1 MLTQIHPKIP
11 MRNKEITRNFYIDS
25 LGFEEIGAVDFN
37 EYLMIKKDQIEL
49 HFFLFETINPLENYG
64 QIYIRTDDI
73 ESLYEDFIRK
83 QIEIHPN
90 GKLQRKP
97 WGQKEF
103 SVLDPDHNLLTFG
116 EIINEIAI
124 F

>member
-11 MRNKEITRNFYIDS
+11 MRNKKITREFYIDS
-25 LGFEEIGAVDFN
+25 LGFEEIEAADFH
-37 EYLMIKKDQIEL
+37 EYLMRKKDQIEL

-73 ESLYEDFIRK
+73 ESLYDDFIRK

-90 GKLQRKP
+90 GKLQQKP
-97 WGQKEF
+97 WTQIEF
-103 SVLDPDHNLLTFG
+103 SIPDSDGHLLTFG
-116 EIINEIAI
+116 QTSN
-124 F
+124 

>member
-11 MRNKEITRNFYIDS
+11 MRNKKITREFYIDS
-25 LGFEEIGAVDFN
+25 LGFEEIEAADFH
-37 EYLMIKKDQIEL
+37 EYLMRKKDQIEL

-90 GKLQRKP
+90 GKLQQKP
-97 WGQKEF
+97 WTQIEF
-103 SVLDPDHNLLTFG
+103 SIPDSDGHLLTFG
-116 EIINEIAI
+116 QTSN
-124 F
+124 

>member
-1 MLTQIHPKIP
+1 MLTQVHPKIP
-11 MRNKEITRNFYIDS
+11 MRNKKIIREFYINS
-25 LGFEEIGAVDFN
+25 LGFEEIGTVDF
-37 EYLMIKKDQIEL
+37 EGYLMIKRDQIEL
-49 HFFLFETINPLENYG
+49 HFFLFETISPLENYG

-73 ESLYEDFIRK
+73 EALYKDFVRK

-103 SVLDPDHNLLTFG
+103 SILDPDGNLLTFG
-116 EIINEIAI
+116 Q
-124 F
+124 FSD